1 MNNERKR
8 ILKYFREMSNDISD
22 NNNKEAKQISK
33 AKLLLMFV
41 LIIIALGVCMGL
53 AVLLLLPVT

>member
-41 LIIIALGVCMGL
+41 LIIIALGVCLGL
-53 AVLLLLPVT
+53 AVLLHLPVT

>member
-1 MNNERKR
+1 
-8 ILKYFREMSNDISD
+8 MSNDISD

-41 LIIIALGVCMGL
+41 LIIIALGVCLGL